1 MGSPEILKL
10 VENCPK
16 GAETLVTRII
26 HILTEQSIS
35 IFIPLFTHE
44 SFLLAPP
51 SRDLVEK
58 VRDLYQ
64 KRVSDVRF
72 LIPVLTGLEKV
83 CRIFTV
89 FIK

>member
-1 MGSPEILKL
+1 MGMGSPEILKL

-16 GAETLVTRII
+16 GAETLITRII
-26 HILTEQSIS
+26 HILTEQSKGSAMI
-35 IFIPLFTHE
+35 IGLPYGKHVLCFV
-44 SFLLAPP
+44 APP
-51 SRDLVEK
+51 SRELVEK

-83 CRIFTV
+83 GE
-89 FIK
+89 